1 MAISNDSWFD
11 LKDKDLFNL
20 CLRQIQ
26 KKATF
31 EIRVSTH
38 DADAVKDAITAFVL
52 VDEAGAQRFP
62 KRLIRLIKIY
72 FKSFRFPTLMGIV
85 NSAQLA
91 RFTIFMHERKDGLSI
106 VFEESNGPRSQ

>member
-1 MAISNDSWFD
+1 MAIPNDSWFD
-11 LKDKDLFNL
+11 LKDRDLFNL

-31 EIRVSTH
+31 EIRVSAR
-38 DADAVKDAITAFVL
+38 DADAVKDAITAFVS
-52 VDEAGAQRFP
+52 VDEASAQRFP
-62 KRLIRLIKIY
+62 KKLTRLIKIY

-91 RFTIFMHERKDGLSI
+91 GFTIFMHEREDGLSI
-106 VFEESNGPRSQ
+106 LFEQIH